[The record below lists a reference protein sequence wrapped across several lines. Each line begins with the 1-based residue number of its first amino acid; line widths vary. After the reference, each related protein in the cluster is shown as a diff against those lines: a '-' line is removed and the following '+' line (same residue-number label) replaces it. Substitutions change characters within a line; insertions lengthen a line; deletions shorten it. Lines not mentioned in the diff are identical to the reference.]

1 MSEFK
6 TQTDYLH
13 QHGSKLIDHGYNI
26 VPIQVGK
33 KAPGFDGWQKSRSS
47 KAQLK
52 EWLENGHRNSGVGI
66 VTKHTPAIDIDVLD
80 DDIAKRVGQWI
91 SENISDASPMRI
103 GRAPKRLYLFRCDE
117 PFRKMSSSKYV
128 NEWEQEHRIEILGD
142 GQQFVAY
149 HVHPDTKRPYIWP
162 DFDGPLETQ
171 AHDLPVLTAEKAQD
185 LINYFEEI
193 AEEEGWKLAKKSRM
207 GNKGA
212 AATITDNPWLEDT
225 DAIEIGNEE
234 LRSRLLLVP
243 NPEDY
248 DTWLQIGMALYHQ
261 FDGEDIGKEFWH
273 EWSETADNYDAD
285 ALDRRWKDFNVQGK
299 KRAPITARYILR
311 LATEAMA
318 NTTAE
323 LTLKLRDLFVQAKD
337 LVDWEKAKVATREAE
352 IDGLAR
358 SGLAAIAK
366 ERRDAITGTKTSLV
380 EIKKAIAYSPKKAE
394 KAPKWA
400 GNWVYDTSDDRFF
413 NTDTKIATTQQG
425 FNAMFDRY
433 SLTKKDILDG
443 RTNPSSNAS
452 SLALN
457 IHKIPTVA
465 GRRYMPGRDPIFHE
479 PDGTFANLYADHEIP
494 KRPEKL
500 LPRDKRNVERVKRHI
515 EHLLADPKEQAMLLD
530 WLSWVVQNP
539 GKHANYAVV
548 LQGVPGDGK
557 TFFAEMLRAVMGVSN
572 VTMLN
577 AQILHSDFTD
587 WCAGQCVACVEEV
600 RLVNDKNKFEIINRI
615 KPYVTNNIIEV
626 HPKGK
631 PVYNTVNTT
640 NYLLFTNYKDALPL
654 DDTDRRYLIL
664 FSQWQRPE
672 DIRAFKNENS
682 DYYTKLYETLID
694 SPGAIR
700 AWLLDHEQS
709 DEFQPMDD
717 APRTT
722 ARKMMI
728 ARSKPEFAQV
738 LAEVIAENRTVA
750 VSDDVIEVGALSE
763 VGLSLGLSVPP
774 PKTLSHILEREGY
787 EKLGRIKLGDGT
799 RGYYYARYPE
809 NYSVKYVS
817 GTIDYTVGISNYLKE
832 RQRDIESDD
841 L

>member
-6 TQTDYLH
+6 NQTDYLH
-13 QHGSKLIDHGYNI
+13 QHGSKLIDNGYNI

-128 NEWEQEHRIEILGD
+128 DEWEQEHRIEILGD

-171 AHDLPVLTAEKAQD
+171 AHDLPVLTAEKAQE
-185 LINYFEEI
+185 LIDFFEEI

-366 ERRDAITGTKTSLV
+366 
-380 EIKKAIAYSPKKAE
+380 
-394 KAPKWA
+394 
-400 GNWVYDTSDDRFF
+400 
-413 NTDTKIATTQQG
+413 
-425 FNAMFDRY
+425 
-433 SLTKKDILDG
+433 
-443 RTNPSSNAS
+443 
-452 SLALN
+452 
-457 IHKIPTVA
+457 
-465 GRRYMPGRDPIFHE
+465 
-479 PDGTFANLYADHEIP
+479 
-494 KRPEKL
+494 
-500 LPRDKRNVERVKRHI
+500 
-515 EHLLADPKEQAMLLD
+515 
-530 WLSWVVQNP
+530 
-539 GKHANYAVV
+539 
-548 LQGVPGDGK
+548 
-557 TFFAEMLRAVMGVSN
+557 
-572 VTMLN
+572 
-577 AQILHSDFTD
+577 
-587 WCAGQCVACVEEV
+587 
-600 RLVNDKNKFEIINRI
+600 
-615 KPYVTNNIIEV
+615 
-626 HPKGK
+626 
-631 PVYNTVNTT
+631 
-640 NYLLFTNYKDALPL
+640 
-654 DDTDRRYLIL
+654 
-664 FSQWQRPE
+664 
-672 DIRAFKNENS
+672 
-682 DYYTKLYETLID
+682 
-694 SPGAIR
+694 
-700 AWLLDHEQS
+700 
-709 DEFQPMDD
+709 
-717 APRTT
+717 
-722 ARKMMI
+722 
-728 ARSKPEFAQV
+728 
-738 LAEVIAENRTVA
+738 
-750 VSDDVIEVGALSE
+750 
-763 VGLSLGLSVPP
+763 
-774 PKTLSHILEREGY
+774 
-787 EKLGRIKLGDGT
+787 
-799 RGYYYARYPE
+799 
-809 NYSVKYVS
+809 
-817 GTIDYTVGISNYLKE
+817 
-832 RQRDIESDD
+832 
-841 L
+841 